1 MGDALA
7 VLVFIAFLGLIFV
20 VLWVI
25 RAAERYFRRREST
38 VELVTRRG
46 SIWGDLK
53 DALVTVGAASG
64 AAIGTLVAGLVWCF
78 GGLIGCVLALLI
90 FGFLGF
96 FLVFWLVKWL
106 W

>member
-1 MGDALA
+1 MDDALDILA
-7 VLVFIAFLGLIFV
+7 ELGALVGVLFV
-20 VLWVI
+20 ALWMI
-25 RAAERYFRRREST
+25 RAADYFRKREST

-64 AAIGTLVAGLVWCF
+64 TAIGTLVAGLVWCF